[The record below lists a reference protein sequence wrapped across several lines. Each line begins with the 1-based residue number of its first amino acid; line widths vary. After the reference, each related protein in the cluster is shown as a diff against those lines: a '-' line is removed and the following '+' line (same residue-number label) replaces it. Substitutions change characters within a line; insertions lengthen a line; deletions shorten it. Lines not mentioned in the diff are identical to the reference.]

1 MSKIKNAGLELE
13 LNKLMED
20 AEELENIAGGTFK
33 GGTIDLTLS
42 YVLGNKGWVCTW
54 TYECQNNCR

>member
-1 MSKIKNAGLELE
+1 MNKIRTAGLESE
-13 LNKLMED
+13 LQELITD
-20 AEELENIAGGTFK
+20 AEDMENLSGGTFR

-42 YVLGNKGWVCTW
+42 YLLGNKGYVCTW